1 MKEQGI
7 DRVAIIGAGLM
18 GFGIGLDFA
27 RFGYEVNLYNTRKNT
42 SELAMKRSREALDL
56 MVETELITADE
67 AAAAYK
73 LLRPTIDLE
82 EAVQGAGF
90 VVESAPETPTLK
102 QDLFARLDVLCDPE
116 IILAS
121 NTSALRITDIALK
134 SVHQER
140 ILRAHYFQP
149 AHFIPIV
156 EVHGGEKT
164 DKELVEKTAR
174 ILRGVRKKV
183 VIFNMDLPGAVG
195 SRIQGAQ
202 NRDIQALIDE
212 GICDPQTMDDIIEYG
227 FGRRLAFTGFFKRQ
241 DLLGLDF
248 VHTATTGQGQKPWGP
263 LEEHYKRG
271 EFGMKSGKGFYDWPG
286 DSAEKLHR
294 KLNMELIRLLKQ
306 DMENGSI

>member
-7 DRVAIIGAGLM
+7 NCVAVAGAGLM

-27 RFGYEVNLYNTRKNT
+27 RFGYEVNLYNTTKDT

-67 AAAAYK
+67 ALAAYK
-73 LLRPTIDLE
+73 CLRPTTDLE
-82 EAVQGAGF
+82 DVVKGADF
-90 VVESAPETPTLK
+90 VIESAPEILSLK
-102 QDLFARLDVLCDPE
+102 QDLFARIDMLCDPE
-116 IILAS
+116 VILAS
-121 NTSALRITDIALK
+121 NTSLLRITVIALK

-140 ILRAHYFQP
+140 ILRAHYFSP
-149 AHFIPIV
+149 AQFIPLV

-164 DKELVEKTAR
+164 DRELVEKTAR

-183 VIFNMDLPGAVG
+183 VIFELDLPGAVG

-202 NRDIQALIDE
+202 NRDIQAMIDE
-212 GICDPQTMDDIIEYG
+212 GICDPHTMDDIIEFG

-248 VHTATTGQGQKPWGP
+248 VHTVTTAQGKKPWGP
-263 LEEHYKRG
+263 LEEHVKRG
-271 EFGMKSGKGFYDWPG
+271 ELGMKSGKGYYDWPG

-306 DMENGSI
+306 DMKNGSI

>member
-7 DRVAIIGAGLM
+7 NCVSIVGAGLM

-27 RFGYEVNLYNTRKNT
+27 RFGYEVKLYNTTKAT
-42 SELAMKRSREALDL
+42 SDLAMKRSREALDL
-56 MVETELITADE
+56 MVETELISADE
-67 AAAAYK
+67 ALAAYK
-73 LLRPTIDLE
+73 CLRFTTEVE
-82 EAVQGAGF
+82 ESVSGADF
-90 VVESAPETPTLK
+90 VIESAPEILSLK
-102 QDLFARLDVLCDPE
+102 QDLFARLDVLCAPE
-116 IILAS
+116 VILAS

-140 ILRAHYFQP
+140 ILRAHYFSP
-149 AHFIPIV
+149 AQFIPLV

-164 DKELVEKTAR
+164 DRELVDKAAK

-183 VIFNMDLPGAVG
+183 VIFELDLAGAVG

-202 NRDIQALIDE
+202 NRDIQAMIDE
-212 GICDPQTMDDIIEYG
+212 GICDPHTMDDIIEFG

-248 VHTATTGQGQKPWGP
+248 VHTVSTSKGQKPWGL
-263 LEEHYKRG
+263 LEEHVKRG
-271 EFGMKSGKGFYDWPG
+271 ELGMKSGKGFYDWPG

-306 DMENGSI
+306 DMEKGSI